1 MRLYTFTPDDGT
13 DTITITA
20 EWDREFYAQLG
31 DKLGRDGQAIRASS
45 VGPDVWDGDEYLG
58 GIRKVQVR
66 EIWTTS
72 TKRGERYYYF
82 DTRTL
87 PMRKLDALAMIA
99 NGTAVLV
106 ERPDF
111 LGPRN

>member
-1 MRLYTFTPDDGT
+1 MRLYTFTPNAG

-20 EWDREFYAQLG
+20 EWDREVYAQLG
-31 DKLGRDGQAIRASS
+31 EQLGRDGQAIRASS
-45 VGPDVWDGDEYLG
+45 VGAHVWDGAVHLG
-58 GIRKVQVR
+58 ALRKVQVR

-72 TKRGERYYYF
+72 TPRGERFYYV

-87 PMRKLDALAMIA
+87 PMRKADALAMIA

-106 ERPDF
+106 ERPEF
-111 LGPRN
+111 LGAR